1 MCGRYSITTP
11 EEAVRRHFAYGGPPR
26 NLAPRYNAA
35 PTQALPVVRPGAD
48 GGRRLDLLRWG
59 LIPSW
64 AEDASIGS
72 RLINARGETVA
83 EKPAFREAFRQRR
96 CLVPADGFYEWATG
110 GKAKQPYRV
119 TLDDGGVFG
128 FAGLWE
134 RWDGPEGPVESFTIV
149 TTEAS
154 ASIAHIHPRMPV
166 ILDPDTYGAWLDTAM
181 PLEDARASL
190 RPAPAER
197 LRATPVSTRVN
208 AVRNDDPSVLEP
220 PGTGGRE
227 GEAQARLL

>member
-11 EEAVRRHFAYGGPPR
+11 EEAVRRHFGYGGPPR

-35 PTQALPVVRPGAD
+35 PTQALPVVRQAAG
-48 GGRRLDLLRWG
+48 GGRTLELLRWG

-64 AEDASIGS
+64 SEDESIGG

-83 EKPAFREAFRQRR
+83 EKPAFRSAFRHRR
-96 CLVPADGFYEWATG
+96 CLVPADGFYEWAG
-110 GKAKQPYRV
+110 EGKAKQPYRV

-134 RWDGPEGPVESFTIV
+134 RWDGPDGPVESFAIV
-149 TTEAS
+149 TTEAA

-166 ILDPDTYGAWLDTAM
+166 ILDPADYGTWLDADTD
-181 PLEDARASL
+181 PDRAQALL
-190 RPAPAER
+190 RPCPPER
-197 LRATPVSTRVN
+197 LRAARVSREVN
-208 AVRNDDPSVLEP
+208 NVRNDDPSVLEA
-220 PGTGGRE
+220 PGPDDGTT
-227 GEAQARLL
+227 QPRLL